1 MNSLNTLALES
12 NKKIKINF
20 DGGDLSSDAGLL
32 LIKEFAAKLGFIK
45 LVKNKFKT
53 TDKAVRFHKDDENL
67 MQMIYQIIAAYFEDD
82 CADELTIDPVFN
94 AILNKSSLASQPTLS
109 RFFHRMDEDTLS
121 QFDDIDKCLRDIV
134 YAIKRP
140 EHMLLDLDSTLF
152 DTYGHQE
159 GEGFNYH
166 YQAHGYHPLLCYD
179 GLTGDLLKAEL
190 RDGTHYC
197 SKDADKF
204 MEPLL
209 QEFLDRNIKTYL
221 RGDSGFASP
230 TLYKTCEHNGCSYA
244 IRLKS
249 NQTLIS
255 LASEK
260 DEALYNA
267 TKEDQISYAVT
278 YGEFI
283 YQAGSWDYPRR
294 VVFKIEKPYGQ
305 LTHMHTFIVTNMD
318 MEPHQIIQF
327 YCGRGKMEN
336 FIKEGKSGFDFAA
349 VSSHSKIV
357 NANRMRVHTLA
368 YNLFNWFRRLVL
380 PANMRKQRID
390 TIRLKLMKIAA
401 RAVRSARYITFKLC
415 SSCPY
420 KRNFYETLENIQ
432 NLNVQLEQQLTMYLD
447 SSKILNHLPQG
458 KSTLFQVDVN

>member
-53 TDKAVRFHKDDENL
+53 TDKAVRIHKDDANL

-94 AILNKSSLASQPTLS
+94 AILDKSSLASQPTLS
-109 RFFHRMDEDTLS
+109 RFFHRMDKDTLS

-197 SKDADKF
+197 SKDADEF

-244 IRLKS
+244 
-249 NQTLIS
+249 
-255 LASEK
+255 
-260 DEALYNA
+260 
-267 TKEDQISYAVT
+267 
-278 YGEFI
+278 
-283 YQAGSWDYPRR
+283 
-294 VVFKIEKPYGQ
+294 
-305 LTHMHTFIVTNMD
+305 
-318 MEPHQIIQF
+318 
-327 YCGRGKMEN
+327 
-336 FIKEGKSGFDFAA
+336 
-349 VSSHSKIV
+349 
-357 NANRMRVHTLA
+357 
-368 YNLFNWFRRLVL
+368 
-380 PANMRKQRID
+380 
-390 TIRLKLMKIAA
+390 IRLKLMKIAA

-432 NLNVQLEQQLTMYLD
+432 NLNVQLE
-447 SSKILNHLPQG
+447 
-458 KSTLFQVDVN
+458 